1 MICDQKYPRKVTS
14 ILIVSDYLVSVC
26 MADSVLVVLGSQL
39 RIWYLKKK
47 STFSM
52 GLYRSRNYNRGFLHL
67 ISLAKFLERYY
78 IYDQMSAF

>member
-1 MICDQKYPRKVTS
+1 MS

-47 STFSM
+47 SIF
-52 GLYRSRNYNRGFLHL
+52 
-67 ISLAKFLERYY
+67 
-78 IYDQMSAF
+78 